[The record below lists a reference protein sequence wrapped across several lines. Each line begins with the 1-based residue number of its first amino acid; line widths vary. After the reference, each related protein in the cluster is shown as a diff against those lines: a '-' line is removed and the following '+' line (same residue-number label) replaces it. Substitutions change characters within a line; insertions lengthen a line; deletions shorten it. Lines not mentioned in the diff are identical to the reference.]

1 MTKKKLLEDV
11 RRHPARIYRAP
22 TDVLRDRR
30 FGDAERL
37 EILRA
42 WRDAK
47 DDPVQGEIDAIIA
60 ELESRVC
67 IAGGHA
73 AE

>member
-1 MTKKKLLEDV
+1 MTKKKLLEDIKQ
-11 RRHPARIYRAP
+11 HPGRIYRAP

-42 WRDAK
+42 WRDGK
-47 DDPVQGEIDAIIA
+47 DDSRRVEIDAMIA
-60 ELESRVC
+60 ELESRLC
-67 IAGGHA
+67 LTSDHA